1 MPSRLEEQLVVEVC
15 HRRHAVA
22 VVDMDGREEQRLRIS
37 TRELKSHRV
46 DALQARSQLENREAE
61 VLVDRQLLP
70 NLRLWPEKRESSRP
84 MSARVGAK
92 DASKLPTLRTKSGGL
107 G

>member
-1 MPSRLEEQLVVEVC
+1 MVEVC

-22 VVDMDGREEQRLRIS
+22 VVDMDDREEQRLRIS

-46 DALQARSQLENREAE
+46 DALQSRSQLENREAE

-70 NLRLWPEKRESSRP
+70 NLRL
-84 MSARVGAK
+84 
-92 DASKLPTLRTKSGGL
+92 
-107 G
+107 